1 MRKLNTILS
10 VLLLFICL
18 LHGLMGSFMLLG
30 ISSGAGK
37 FLAWIGVGILAAH
50 TVLGLLLTAQTFR
63 ASRSGGKLY
72 GKQNALF
79 WARRTSGLAILLM
92 LFFHIGV
99 FGRVQDGVYILF
111 PFTTVRL
118 LTQLLLVAS
127 VFCASS
133 AQSPT
138 LLVSLG
144 IVRDKEQRGRP
155 LSDSFY
161 TGAVCCRFDHSIL
174 YRVEQCMKH
183 TLVIVGAGLAGL
195 SAALTAVKNGWTVKL
210 VSSLASERAQSVMA
224 EAESMQP

>member
-1 MRKLNTILS
+1 MRKTEHHSLS

-118 LTQLLLVAS
+118 LTQL
-127 VFCASS
+127 FTGCFGICASS

-138 LLVSLG
+138 PSG
-144 IVRDKEQRGRP
+144 IAGHRP
-155 LSDSFY
+155 
-161 TGAVCCRFDHSIL
+161 
-174 YRVEQCMKH
+174 E
-183 TLVIVGAGLAGL
+183 
-195 SAALTAVKNGWTVKL
+195 
-210 VSSLASERAQSVMA
+210 
-224 EAESMQP
+224 

>member
-72 GKQNALF
+72 GKQNGSVLGKAHQWACYFAHALF
-79 WARRTSGLAILLM
+79 PYWRVRQSAGRRIHSVSVHNGPAADAAFTGC
-92 LFFHIGV
+92 
-99 FGRVQDGVYILF
+99 FGI
-111 PFTTVRL
+111 
-118 LTQLLLVAS
+118 
-127 VFCASS
+127 CASS

-138 LLVSLG
+138 PSG
-144 IVRDKEQRGRP
+144 IAGHRP
-155 LSDSFY
+155 
-161 TGAVCCRFDHSIL
+161 G
-174 YRVEQCMKH
+174 
-183 TLVIVGAGLAGL
+183 
-195 SAALTAVKNGWTVKL
+195 
-210 VSSLASERAQSVMA
+210 
-224 EAESMQP
+224 

>member
-50 TVLGLLLTAQTFR
+50 NVLGLLLTAQTFR

-92 LFFHIGV
+92 LLIP
-99 FGRVQDGVYILF
+99 DD
-111 PFTTVRL
+111 
-118 LTQLLLVAS
+118 
-127 VFCASS
+127 
-133 AQSPT
+133 AQRYQKGSE
-138 LLVSLG
+138 
-144 IVRDKEQRGRP
+144 IEQKM
-155 LSDSFY
+155 
-161 TGAVCCRFDHSIL
+161 HK
-174 YRVEQCMKH
+174 YRSNQ
-183 TLVIVGAGLAGL
+183 
-195 SAALTAVKNGWTVKL
+195 
-210 VSSLASERAQSVMA
+210 
-224 EAESMQP
+224 

>member
-50 TVLGLLLTAQTFR
+50 VLGLLLTAQIFR
-63 ASRSGGKLY
+63 ASRYGGKPY

-79 WARRTSGLAILLM
+79 WARRASGLAILLM

-99 FGRVQDGVYILF
+99 FGKVQNGVYILF

-118 LTQLLLVAS
+118 LTQLFYWSLRYLCI
-127 VFCASS
+127 FCSISGLFWYRWALS
-133 AQSPT
+133 
-138 LLVSLG
+138 G
-144 IVRDKEQRGRP
+144 IRN
-155 LSDSFY
+155 
-161 TGAVCCRFDHSIL
+161 
-174 YRVEQCMKH
+174 
-183 TLVIVGAGLAGL
+183 
-195 SAALTAVKNGWTVKL
+195 SAAT
-210 VSSLASERAQSVMA
+210 SI
-224 EAESMQP
+224 

>member
-111 PFTTVRL
+111 PFTTVR
-118 LTQLLLVAS
+118 
-127 VFCASS
+127 
-133 AQSPT
+133 
-138 LLVSLG
+138 
-144 IVRDKEQRGRP
+144 DKEQRGD
-155 LSDSFY
+155 LY
-161 TGAVCCRFDHSIL
+161 LILSIL
-174 YRVEQCMKH
+174 V
-183 TLVIVGAGLAGL
+183 LFAAGSIILYYI
-195 SAALTAVKNGWTVKL
+195 GWNNV
-210 VSSLASERAQSVMA
+210 
-224 EAESMQP
+224 

>member
-1 MRKLNTILS
+1 MQLKFFHDVKCIIFIIE
-10 VLLLFICL
+10 VL
-18 LHGLMGSFMLLG
+18 
-30 ISSGAGK
+30 
-37 FLAWIGVGILAAH
+37 
-50 TVLGLLLTAQTFR
+50 LLLTAQTFR

-127 VFCASS
+127 VFVHLLLNLR
-133 AQSPT
+133 P

-144 IVRDKEQRGRP
+144 IVRDKEQRGD
-155 LSDSFY
+155 LY
-161 TGAVCCRFDHSIL
+161 LILSIL
-174 YRVEQCMKH
+174 V
-183 TLVIVGAGLAGL
+183 LFAAGSIILYYI
-195 SAALTAVKNGWTVKL
+195 GWNNV
-210 VSSLASERAQSVMA
+210 
-224 EAESMQP
+224 

>member
-79 WARRTSGLAILLM
+79 WARRTSA
-92 LFFHIGV
+92 
-99 FGRVQDGVYILF
+99 LF
-111 PFTTVRL
+111 PYWRVRQSAGRRIHSVSVHNGPAADAAFTGC
-118 LTQLLLVAS
+118 
-127 VFCASS
+127 FGICASS

-138 LLVSLG
+138 PSG
-144 IVRDKEQRGRP
+144 IAGHRP
-155 LSDSFY
+155 
-161 TGAVCCRFDHSIL
+161 G
-174 YRVEQCMKH
+174 
-183 TLVIVGAGLAGL
+183 
-195 SAALTAVKNGWTVKL
+195 
-210 VSSLASERAQSVMA
+210 
-224 EAESMQP
+224 

>member
-37 FLAWIGVGILAAH
+37 FLAWIGVGILAVH

-79 WARRTSGLAILLM
+79 WARRHQGRRCYLLM

-127 VFCASS
+127 VFVHLLLNLR
-133 AQSPT
+133 P

-144 IVRDKEQRGRP
+144 IVRDKEQRGD
-155 LSDSFY
+155 LY
-161 TGAVCCRFDHSIL
+161 LILSIL
-174 YRVEQCMKH
+174 V
-183 TLVIVGAGLAGL
+183 LFAAGSIILYYI
-195 SAALTAVKNGWTVKL
+195 GWNNV
-210 VSSLASERAQSVMA
+210 
-224 EAESMQP
+224 

>member
-79 WARRTSGLAILLM
+79 WARRTSGLAILLIAAYPFM
-92 LFFHIGV
+92 LNLLI
-99 FGRVQDGVYILF
+99 RDF
-111 PFTTVRL
+111 PPHSSDTPLVRR
-118 LTQLLLVAS
+118 S
-127 VFCASS
+127 
-133 AQSPT
+133 
-138 LLVSLG
+138 
-144 IVRDKEQRGRP
+144 E
-155 LSDSFY
+155 
-161 TGAVCCRFDHSIL
+161 
-174 YRVEQCMKH
+174 
-183 TLVIVGAGLAGL
+183 
-195 SAALTAVKNGWTVKL
+195 
-210 VSSLASERAQSVMA
+210 SSLHSQAGHCR
-224 EAESMQP
+224 

>member
-127 VFCASS
+127 VFV
-133 AQSPT
+133 P

-144 IVRDKEQRGRP
+144 IVRDKEQRGD
-155 LSDSFY
+155 LY
-161 TGAVCCRFDHSIL
+161 LILSIL
-174 YRVEQCMKH
+174 V
-183 TLVIVGAGLAGL
+183 LFAAGSIILYYI
-195 SAALTAVKNGWTVKL
+195 GWNNV
-210 VSSLASERAQSVMA
+210 
-224 EAESMQP
+224 

>member
-99 FGRVQDGVYILF
+99 FGRDAA
-111 PFTTVRL
+111 FTGC
-118 LTQLLLVAS
+118 
-127 VFCASS
+127 FGICASS

-138 LLVSLG
+138 PSG
-144 IVRDKEQRGRP
+144 IAGHRP
-155 LSDSFY
+155 
-161 TGAVCCRFDHSIL
+161 G
-174 YRVEQCMKH
+174 
-183 TLVIVGAGLAGL
+183 
-195 SAALTAVKNGWTVKL
+195 
-210 VSSLASERAQSVMA
+210 
-224 EAESMQP
+224 

>member
-127 VFCASS
+127 VFVH
-133 AQSPT
+133 
-138 LLVSLG
+138 LLLNLRCLLP
-144 IVRDKEQRGRP
+144 VR
-155 LSDSFY
+155 SFY
-161 TGAVCCRFDHSIL
+161 IISGGTMYETHFGDRGCRAGRAFRCFDCCEKRLDGKAGVLPCLRAGAVCYGRG
-174 YRVEQCMKH
+174 RNQC
-183 TLVIVGAGLAGL
+183 
-195 SAALTAVKNGWTVKL
+195 
-210 VSSLASERAQSVMA
+210 SLEYQGRGG
-224 EAESMQP
+224 

>member
-79 WARRTSGLAILLM
+79 WARRTSGLAILHSVSVHNGPAADAA
-92 LFFHIGV
+92 FTGC
-99 FGRVQDGVYILF
+99 FGI
-111 PFTTVRL
+111 
-118 LTQLLLVAS
+118 
-127 VFCASS
+127 CASS

-138 LLVSLG
+138 PSG
-144 IVRDKEQRGRP
+144 IAGHRP
-155 LSDSFY
+155 
-161 TGAVCCRFDHSIL
+161 G
-174 YRVEQCMKH
+174 
-183 TLVIVGAGLAGL
+183 
-195 SAALTAVKNGWTVKL
+195 
-210 VSSLASERAQSVMA
+210 
-224 EAESMQP
+224 

>member
-118 LTQLLLVAS
+118 LTPRYLCI
-127 VFCASS
+127 FCSISDPFWYRWASS
-133 AQSPT
+133 
-138 LLVSLG
+138 G
-144 IVRDKEQRGRP
+144 IR
-155 LSDSFY
+155 S
-161 TGAVCCRFDHSIL
+161 
-174 YRVEQCMKH
+174 
-183 TLVIVGAGLAGL
+183 
-195 SAALTAVKNGWTVKL
+195 SAAT
-210 VSSLASERAQSVMA
+210 SI
-224 EAESMQP
+224 